1 MVAQRISATLVHR
14 LASVSVTDW
23 ILWLGSVALTIGLVV
38 VLRTRWGQSRPLQK
52 CAVLSLLVHALLA
65 CLAMTVRVVVGEG
78 GGGTI
83 GAPIRVRIVQDS
95 SNHDAVVGISQD
107 AEVAS
112 APQLYEPPQPDGKV
126 ESSDTDELTT
136 DEQVVEA
143 PALME
148 PPPEQIEAAVENV
161 VSTDE
166 EHEDTRG
173 LEPDSNTSDVQVD
186 IVPTTDD
193 AKPESAPN
201 PLVAAAQPEA
211 GVSTPARSQNN
222 KVSDSTAAATTTQ
235 VAAAAAPSSAPYAWR
250 SAPGRLGLV
259 QLQGGSTKTEAAVLA
274 ALTWLAKAQSSDGR
288 WDANRHGAGQEHSVL
303 GHNRGGAGRNADTG
317 ISALAV
323 LAFLGAGHSHVQGDY
338 QDTVRR
344 GLEFLIRSQASDGS
358 LFGESTLYAQMYCHS
373 MATFA
378 LAEAQAMTGDD
389 RLRPAVAKAVEFS
402 VRAQHPA
409 TGGWRYRPA
418 VDAGDTSQLGW
429 QMMALASA
437 QRAGVEVPTHTWARV
452 ARFLRSVRRGQHG
465 GLASY
470 RPDGPPSTSMTAEA
484 LYCRAL
490 LQEVSGEPMDAQ
502 AAVEATNNVLASL
515 PAGDRINLYYWYYAS
530 LALHKQQESNDQA
543 AKAWRTWNDALSEA
557 LVGTQ
562 QTAGNNAG
570 SWNANTVWGGYG
582 GRVYTTAMAAMCLE
596 VYYRYAPTSGT
607 PSMATRPNDP
617 ATAR

>member
-1 MVAQRISATLVHR
+1 MVALRISATLVHR

-83 GAPIRVRIVQDS
+83 GAPIRVRIVQES
-95 SNHDAVVGISQD
+95 SNHDAVVGISED
-107 AEVAS
+107 KEVAS
-112 APQLYEPPQPDGKV
+112 SPQLFEPPQP
-126 ESSDTDELTT
+126 ESEPESPATGVQAT

-143 PALME
+143 PELME
-148 PPPEQIEAAVENV
+148 PPPENIGAAAEIV
-161 VSTDE
+161 VSMDE
-166 EHEDTRG
+166 ERDDSPD
-173 LEPDSNTSDVQVD
+173 LEPDSSTGDVQVD

-193 AKPESAPN
+193 TEPESAPN
-201 PLVAAAQPEA
+201 PSVAVTQPT

-222 KVSDSTAAATTTQ
+222 KVSESTAADTTTQ
-235 VAAAAAPSSAPYAWR
+235 VAAAAAPSSAPYSWR

-259 QLQGGSTKTEAAVLA
+259 ELQGGSTKTEAAVLA
-274 ALTWLAKAQSSDGR
+274 ALAWLAKVQSADGR

-317 ISALAV
+317 ISALAI

-344 GLEFLIRSQASDGS
+344 GLEFLIRSQANDGS
-358 LFGESTLYAQMYCHS
+358 LFGASSLYAQMYCHS

-378 LAEAQAMTGDD
+378 LGEAQAMTNDD

-437 QRAGVEVPTHTWARV
+437 QRAGVDVPTHTWTRV
-452 ARFLRSVRRGQHG
+452 GRFLRSVRRGQHG

-470 RPDGPPSTSMTAEA
+470 RPDGPPSTSMSAEA

-490 LQEVSGEPMDAQ
+490 LQEASGEPMDAQ
-502 AAVEATNNVLASL
+502 AAVEATNNLLASL
-515 PAGDRINLYYWYYAS
+515 PTRDRINLYYWYYAS
-530 LALHKQQESNDQA
+530 LALHKQQDNSDEA
-543 AKAWRTWNDALSEA
+543 ATAWSTWNNALCDV
-557 LVGTQ
+557 LVSTQ
-562 QTAGNNAG
+562 QTTGNNAG
-570 SWNANTVWGGYG
+570 SWNTNTVWGGYG

-607 PSMATRPNDP
+607 PSMATRPNEP
-617 ATAR
+617 ETVR